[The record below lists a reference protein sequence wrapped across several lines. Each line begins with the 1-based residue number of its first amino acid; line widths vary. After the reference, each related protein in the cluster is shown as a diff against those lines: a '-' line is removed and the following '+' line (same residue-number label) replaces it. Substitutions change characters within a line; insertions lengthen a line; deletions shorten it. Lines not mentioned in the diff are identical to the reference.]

1 MPTPSDIA
9 RVVTKVVKS
18 EILSVLQA
26 LHTKIQELE
35 ARVASQQLQIDQ
47 LLSQNEPVLVLPTI
61 PLEKNDGDQLRDDCN
76 SASGDG
82 QAQHEAGCR

>member
-1 MPTPSDIA
+1 MPTPTDIA

-35 ARVASQQLQIDQ
+35 AKVASQQLQIDQ

-61 PLEKNDGDQLRDDCN
+61 PLEKND
-76 SASGDG
+76 
-82 QAQHEAGCR
+82 